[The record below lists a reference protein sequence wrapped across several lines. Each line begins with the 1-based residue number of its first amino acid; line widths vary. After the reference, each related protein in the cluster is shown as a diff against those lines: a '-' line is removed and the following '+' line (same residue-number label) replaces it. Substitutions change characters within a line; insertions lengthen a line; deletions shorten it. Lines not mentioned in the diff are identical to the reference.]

1 MKPFQSLIA
10 AKNIAG
16 DVSERMSYVQSGS
29 TWVGK
34 HIENIKRWTINVIFY
49 FVGMRILPDAL
60 PFFFYVPEV
69 VFHVL
74 TALLF
79 SVIAFSVFDQI
90 TDSGFCICLENRMRF
105 NET

>member
-1 MKPFQSLIA
+1 
-10 AKNIAG
+10 
-16 DVSERMSYVQSGS
+16 
-29 TWVGK
+29 
-34 HIENIKRWTINVIFY
+34 
-49 FVGMRILPDAL
+49 MRILPDAL

-79 SVIAFSVFDQI
+79 SVNAFSEFDQI